1 MTSPDDASTDSPGD
15 DGASGPHGPVGP
27 DLPVDFDEDA
37 AWRLIVDNYGERARL
52 DTAPTDPPDHR
63 LPDHGLPDRPVD
75 APPPVPE
82 PPPVTRERRAPL
94 VSGPPPQ
101 GLVGAGR
108 HADEHFVPPEPPPLP
123 QATPARRLAWIGLFA
138 TPLLM
143 ILAVVFGWT
152 FPTWLS
158 LGMVAAFIGGFVF
171 LIATMPRD
179 RGDDWDDGA
188 VV

>member
-1 MTSPDDASTDSPGD
+1 MTSPDDATDSSGD
-15 DGASGPHGPVGP
+15 DGASGPQGPAGP

-52 DTAPTDPPDHR
+52 DPAPTDPADRRP
-63 LPDHGLPDRPVD
+63 LDRPD
-75 APPPVPE
+75 AAARPAPDPPSLP
-82 PPPVTRERRAPL
+82 RERRVPL
-94 VSGPPPQ
+94 TPGPPAQDP
-101 GLVGAGR
+101 VRPGR
-108 HADEHFVPPEPPPLP
+108 HAEEHFVPPEPPPLP

-143 ILAVVFGWT
+143 ILAVIFGWT